1 MQPQRTIIH
10 VTDRLTFYEENI
22 TFKELSEYISK
33 TLSTNR
39 MQNLSALN
47 PHCSIMII
55 SA

>member
-33 TLSTNR
+33 NFKH
-39 MQNLSALN
+39 QQDAKPVSA
-47 PHCSIMII
+47 
-55 SA
+55 